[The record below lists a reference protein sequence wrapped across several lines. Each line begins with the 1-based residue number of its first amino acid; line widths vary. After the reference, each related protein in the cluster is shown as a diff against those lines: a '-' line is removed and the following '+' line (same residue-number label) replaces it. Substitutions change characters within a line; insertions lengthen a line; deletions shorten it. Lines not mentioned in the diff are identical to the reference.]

1 MVLKKIAVLSSGGD
15 CAGLN
20 AVIRGAASN
29 ALSNGIETYLIPNG
43 YAGLYNLIEFS
54 KLPLLDALGI
64 EKISFYYAGSEAG
77 NSRIKI
83 SKIKD
88 PEKYNRI
95 RKGLEKFKI
104 DALVIAGGDDT
115 GSVVV
120 DLSANGI
127 PCIHVPKTMDLDLM
141 PYSVGGDS
149 TINRIATFARDL
161 RTTAQTHNRIMIM
174 EVFGRYAGHTA
185 FRGGMSAQADVI
197 LIPEIKVDFDVVYA
211 HSKKLL
217 ERRIKNSY
225 NNSGM
230 VLIVVAE
237 GMKDA
242 SGAEIVDKNV
252 APDAF
257 GHRPLIGAGNYI
269 LNVLQEKMRKDDSK

>member
-174 EVFGRYAGHTA
+174 EVSWDDQKERNLELIIPNIQESII
-185 FRGGMSAQADVI
+185 RI
-197 LIPEIKVDFDVVYA
+197 LTICIIFK
-211 HSKKLL
+211 S
-217 ERRIKNSY
+217 
-225 NNSGM
+225 
-230 VLIVVAE
+230 
-237 GMKDA
+237 
-242 SGAEIVDKNV
+242 
-252 APDAF
+252 
-257 GHRPLIGAGNYI
+257 
-269 LNVLQEKMRKDDSK
+269 